1 MARVVGSYPTCH
13 PFESDRR
20 YHELTIAMIHC
31 DGQFFY
37 FAYQESLQYKA
48 FAPQGYSKRFVL
60 QAFLRYRGLG
70 ESSARSINLNT
81 P

>member
-1 MARVVGSYPTCH
+1 MLH
-13 PFESDRR
+13 
-20 YHELTIAMIHC
+20 HELTIAMIHC

-60 QAFLRYRGLG
+60 QAFLRSLG
-70 ESSARSINLNT
+70 VGEAPARCVNLNT
-81 P
+81 PRGKITEFYEK